1 MISYIKGEI
10 IDIKHD
16 KIIVENNNIG
26 YSIFIPASMITEL
39 PGIGRS
45 VKIFTYLN
53 VREDAMQLFGF
64 MSDDDL
70 EIFKLLLTVNGI
82 GPKGAL
88 KILGGISPD
97 ELRIAVITND
107 IKTVSQAPGIGK
119 KTAEKLI
126 VELKDKFNIGDGLF
140 VNGENNIVKN
150 DDADIKFE
158 VVSALSA
165 LGYSDSASYK
175 AVGKAMSPEISDA
188 GELLKEALKII
199 STL

>member
-10 IDIKHD
+10 TDIKHD

-26 YSIFIPASMITEL
+26 YNIYIPTSVLTEL
-39 PGIGRS
+39 PGVGRT

-53 VREDAMQLFGF
+53 VREDAMQLYGF
-64 MSDDDL
+64 VSEDDL
-70 EIFKLLLTVNGI
+70 EVFKLLLTVNGI

-88 KILGGISPD
+88 KILSGISPD

-107 IKTVSQAPGIGK
+107 VTTVSKAPGIGK

-126 VELKDKFNIGDGLF
+126 VELKDKFKIEDGIF
-140 VNGENNIVKN
+140 MNNEESLGN
-150 DDADIKFE
+150 ANEADLKFE

-165 LGYSDSASYK
+165 LGYSDSAAYK
-175 AVGKAMSPEISDA
+175 AVGKAMSPDTNDSQK
-188 GELLKEALKII
+188 LLKEALKII
-199 STL
+199 STF